1 MKWRDLSECGAR
13 TTLDGDTRL
22 CVRIT
27 RHDGLHQ
34 DISGQAWETEHE
46 TLDRLRA
53 RWGHRWHIV
62 CTGRTWIA
70 TTYRRPGHRTQ
81 VESAPTPEQ
90 LEEQLARAPAPR
102 TSAPRTT
109 PRAPLVPAPRNEVR

>member
-1 MKWRDLSECGAR
+1 MSRRDLSECGAR
-13 TTLDGDTRL
+13 TTLDGHRRL

-34 DISGQAWETEHE
+34 DLTGQARETEHE

-62 CTGRTWIA
+62 YTGRTWIA
-70 TTYRRPGHRTQ
+70 TTYRRPGLRTQ
-81 VESAPTPEQ
+81 VESAPTPGR
-90 LEEQLARAPAPR
+90 LEEQLTRAP
-102 TSAPRTT
+102 T
-109 PRAPLVPAPRNEVR
+109 PRPPVPKAAPKAPIVPPQRNAGR

>member
-1 MKWRDLSECGAR
+1 MRWRDLSECGAR
-13 TTLDGDTRL
+13 TTSNGHPRL

-34 DISGQAWETEHE
+34 DLTGQAWETEHE
-46 TLDRLRA
+46 TLDRLRV

-62 CTGRTWIA
+62 HTGRTWIA

-81 VESAPTPEQ
+81 VESAPTPDQ
-90 LEEQLARAPAPR
+90 LEEQLTRAPV
-102 TSAPRTT
+102 
-109 PRAPLVPAPRNEVR
+109 PRAPTPKAPIAPEPRNEDG